1 MKTKANIQIKIQIYM
16 QQFRLNA
23 LKIVKDELNARNRS
37 NWKIKTTVSIIT
49 NRFRLCLED
58 KQTNVERA
66 MTHEKP
72 LEIEF
77 LANSLQVSIK

>member
-37 NWKIKTTVSIIT
+37 NWKIK
-49 NRFRLCLED
+49 
-58 KQTNVERA
+58 K
-66 MTHEKP
+66 
-72 LEIEF
+72 
-77 LANSLQVSIK
+77 NSFNNY